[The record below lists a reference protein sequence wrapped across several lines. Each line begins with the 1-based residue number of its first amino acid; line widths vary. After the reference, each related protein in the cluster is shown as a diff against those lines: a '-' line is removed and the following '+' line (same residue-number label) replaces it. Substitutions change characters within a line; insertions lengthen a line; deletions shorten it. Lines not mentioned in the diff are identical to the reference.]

1 MITNPHDKFFKQ
13 MFRKKE
19 VAAEFLE
26 NYLPENLLNII
37 DTKSL
42 EISKDSFV
50 DSDYTEYFS
59 DIVYNIKIK
68 EENAYIYCLF
78 EHKSYPQKDTA
89 FQLLKYLVKLWELHR
104 KQSTEKLLPVILP
117 ILIYHGDKR
126 YNIDK
131 NFIAIV
137 NSRVNTEKY
146 IPDFEFLFYDFSI
159 YTDQQI
165 IGSIQLQITLK
176 IMHSI
181 YTKNHFEQ
189 NLDEIL
195 RLIKKLSDSN
205 TILEYFTIGLKYIL
219 EIKDYDLDI
228 YDLQVIQKKVN
239 KIIPERSDAL
249 VTIADKLREEGKA
262 NELIE
267 TITVLLRQKLD
278 FNEFP
283 DNLKEQLNKADL
295 DTLILIR
302 NNLLQINSLKELES
316 YLN

>member
-1 MITNPHDKFFKQ
+1 M
-13 MFRKKE
+13 
-19 VAAEFLE
+19 
-26 NYLPENLLNII
+26 
-37 DTKSL
+37 
-42 EISKDSFV
+42 
-50 DSDYTEYFS
+50 
-59 DIVYNIKIK
+59 
-68 EENAYIYCLF
+68 
-78 EHKSYPQKDTA
+78 
-89 FQLLKYLVKLWELHR
+89 
-104 KQSTEKLLPVILP
+104 
-117 ILIYHGDKR
+117 LIYHGDKR

-159 YTDQQI
+159 YTEQQI

-228 YDLQVIQKKVN
+228 YDLEMIQKKVN

-249 VTIADKLREEGKA
+249 VTIADRLREEGMKKGK
-262 NELIE
+262 EEEIIE
-267 TITVLLRQKLD
+267 TITVLLGQKLE

-283 DNLKEQLNKADL
+283 DNLKKKLNKADL

>member
-1 MITNPHDKFFKQ
+1 MLTNPHDKFFRQ
-13 MFRKKE
+13 MFSKKE

-59 DIVYNIKIK
+59 DIVYNVKIK

-104 KQSTEKLLPVILP
+104 KQSTQKLLPVIIP
-117 ILIYHGDKR
+117 ILIYHGDKM

-131 NFIAIV
+131 NFISIV

-181 YTKNHFEQ
+181 YTKNNLEQ
-189 NLDEIL
+189 NLDEIFK
-195 RLIKKLSDSN
+195 LIKKLSNSKS
-205 TILEYFTIGLKYIL
+205 ILEYFTIGLKYIL
-219 EIKDYDLDI
+219 EIKNYDLE
-228 YDLQVIQKKVN
+228 VIQNKID
-239 KIIPERSDAL
+239 KIIPERSDIL
-249 VTIADKLREEGKA
+249 MTTADRLREEGMKKGK
-262 NELIE
+262 EEEIIE
-267 TITVLLRQKLD
+267 TITVLLGQKLE

-283 DNLKEQLNKADL
+283 DNLKEKLNKADL

>member
-1 MITNPHDKFFKQ
+1 MLTNPHDKFFRQ
-13 MFRKKE
+13 MFSKKE
-19 VAAEFLE
+19 IAAEFLE
-26 NYLPENLLNII
+26 NYLPENLLKII

-50 DSDYTEYFS
+50 DSDYIEYFS
-59 DIVYNIKIK
+59 DIVYNVKIK

-104 KQSTEKLLPVILP
+104 KQSTQKLLPVIIP

-131 NFIAIV
+131 NFISIV

-181 YTKNHFEQ
+181 YTKNNLEQ
-189 NLDEIL
+189 NLDEIFK
-195 RLIKKLSDSN
+195 LIKKLSNSKS
-205 TILEYFTIGLKYIL
+205 ILEYFTIGLKYIL
-219 EIKDYDLDI
+219 EIKNYDLE
-228 YDLQVIQKKVN
+228 VIQNKID
-239 KIIPERSDAL
+239 KIIPERSDIL
-249 VTIADKLREEGKA
+249 MTTADRLREEGMKKGK
-262 NELIE
+262 EEEIIE
-267 TITVLLRQKLD
+267 TITVLLGQKLE

-283 DNLKEQLNKADL
+283 DNLKEKLNKADL

-302 NNLLQINSLKELES
+302 NNLLEINSLKELES